1 MYLPLFF
8 FYLFA
13 SVLIGSSLCVI
24 LSRNSVHSV
33 LFLILAFFNAAA
45 LFLFQNAE
53 FLAMLLIIVYV
64 GAVAMLFLFVV
75 MMLNSN
81 EIILRKKRRGYV
93 ALGSLVATVLLV
105 EIAVTS
111 YVSFA
116 DNRLIQLAKDNV
128 VFPFSE
134 GEDNITAIGNVL
146 YSDFIYQFQLV
157 GIILLAAMLG
167 AVVLTFRQRDDL
179 RRQKAS
185 KQVSRSRSDSV
196 KLVKV
201 LSGKGI

>member
-13 SVLIGSSLCVI
+13 SVLIASSLCVI

-75 MMLNSN
+75 MMINNN
-81 EIILRKKRRGYV
+81 EIALPKKRKGYL
-93 ALGSLVATVLLV
+93 ALGSLMAAILLV
-105 EIAVTS
+105 EIVVTS

-116 DNRLIQLAKDNV
+116 DNRLIQLAQDNI

-157 GIILLAAMLG
+157 GIILLTAMLG
-167 AVVLTFRQRDDL
+167 AVVLTFRRRDDV
-179 RRQKAS
+179 RRQRVS
-185 KQVSRSRSDSV
+185 KQVARSRSDSV